1 MAGWLAGWL
10 AMANWLTVAVQQAGY
25 RYQLQTGTWC
35 AVLTCTVG
43 RAMLVPTL
51 AAAAAAAVLGWKQ
64 HRQNGSKG
72 YRLVVVCPPCLAI
85 CEHQYMPTLPANQ
98 HKPDSRSV

>member
-1 MAGWLAGWL
+1 
-10 AMANWLTVAVQQAGY
+10 MANWLTVAVPQAGY

-35 AVLTCTVG
+35 AVLTCTVE

-51 AAAAAAAVLGWKQ
+51 AAAAAVLAEAVLGWKQ

-72 YRLVVVCPPCLAI
+72 Y
-85 CEHQYMPTLPANQ
+85 TGWW
-98 HKPDSRSV
+98 